1 MLLATYLHDYLT
13 HVFSQH
19 ASLSWIASFIWNY
32 FWGFGITNFRQTRI
46 RKTNH
51 VSPWKHQVI
60 PVLAV
65 LVMSCWFVL
74 HCCSVNDCNE
84 ALAIVMLIL
93 LSGVPCVTNTKT
105 ENKVSNKVNKG
116 INILHDC
123 LMLGQPNIRVI
134 LIQTI
139 NYSYNKVLSLPESIV
154 LINLKVHQEWI
165 LPWEMTSIHSW
176 QNSPHTIICGII
188 ICH

>member
-1 MLLATYLHDYLT
+1 
-13 HVFSQH
+13 
-19 ASLSWIASFIWNY
+19 
-32 FWGFGITNFRQTRI
+32 
-46 RKTNH
+46 
-51 VSPWKHQVI
+51 
-60 PVLAV
+60 
-65 LVMSCWFVL
+65 
-74 HCCSVNDCNE
+74 
-84 ALAIVMLIL
+84 MLIL